1 MPFGYIGQNQTKQKI
16 KNSGVLSSFDVSHLE
31 KQGHASGSI
40 EHIETETFN
49 GVSTVNFDDLGNFE
63 THLFVMNNIH
73 LDDNRDQNLYAKTGG
88 SVDDG
93 SHYSRAF
100 VTGGSADGED
110 RDNSLNRFR
119 LWAQTGNA
127 TGEAFCGW
135 LYMYNALDSSKYT
148 LFNQFGSQTIYN
160 GVQEINFGGGAY
172 KQNNTLSGIQ
182 FYPSSS
188 TMAGSIELYGIK
200 NL

>member
-1 MPFGYIGQNQTKQKI
+1 MSYIGTQPNNVKKNIGIYTPNDITALTK
-16 KNSGVLSSFDVSHLE
+16 D
-31 KQGHASGSI
+31 GHWGGSI
-40 EHIETETFN
+40 EHIETETFS
-49 GVSTVNFDDLGNFE
+49 GVSTVDFDDLGNYE

-88 SVDDG
+88 STDTG
-93 SHYSRAF
+93 SHYARAF
-100 VTGGSADGED
+100 VVGGSADTED

-127 TGEAFCGW
+127 TGEAFCGY
-135 LYMYNALDSSKYT
+135 LYMYNALDSAKYT

-160 GVQEINFGGGAY
+160 GVQEISFGGGAY

-182 FYPSSS
+182 FWPSSS
-188 TMAGSIELYGIK
+188 TMAGSIELYGLK
-200 NL
+200 EV